1 MNEIVQEWMK
11 VKEEK
16 MDKIVQSK
24 RRKNGQN
31 CPKQKKKNGQNCPE
45 MNKANPLYINN
56 CFKPI

>member
-1 MNEIVQEWMK
+1 MK

-56 CFKPI
+56 CFQPI